1 MVTILPF
8 SRDEC
13 AFDPKD
19 VSAMAMAFEDV
30 CKTLEVPADAA
41 TLREFIAIRIVELA
55 KRGERSQTV
64 LRERVL
70 REAGETLEGQLIER
84 RTGEM

>member
-1 MVTILPF
+1 
-8 SRDEC
+8 
-13 AFDPKD
+13 
-19 VSAMAMAFEDV
+19 MAMAFEDV

-41 TLREFIAIRIVELA
+41 TLREGIAIRIVELA

-70 REAGETLEGQLIER
+70 REAGETLDGSSFR
-84 RTGEM
+84 R

>member
-1 MVTILPF
+1 MECIMVTILQF
-8 SRDEC
+8 SKDQC
-13 AFDPKD
+13 AFEPKD
-19 VSAMAMAFEDV
+19 VSAMAMAFEDI

-41 TLREFIAIRIVELA
+41 TLREGIAIRIVELA

-70 REAGETLEGQLIER
+70 REAGETLDGSSFR
-84 RTGEM
+84 R

>member
-8 SRDEC
+8 LRDQC

-19 VSAMAMAFEDV
+19 VQAMAMAFEDV

-41 TLREFIAIRIVELA
+41 SLREDIAIRIVALA
-55 KRGERSQTV
+55 KRGERSQSA
-64 LRERVL
+64 LRDRVL
-70 REAGETLEGQLIER
+70 SEAAETHEGQGNLR
-84 RTGEM
+84 P

>member
-8 SRDEC
+8 LRDEG

-19 VSAMAMAFEDV
+19 VRAMAMAFEDV

-41 TLREFIAIRIVELA
+41 TLREGIAIRIVELA

-64 LRERVL
+64 LRDRIL
-70 REAGETLEGQLIER
+70 SEAAETLEGEVNSR
-84 RTGEM
+84 P

>member
-8 SRDEC
+8 AKNDC

-19 VSAMAMAFEDV
+19 VSAMAMAFEDI
-30 CKTLEVPADAA
+30 CKTLEVPPDAA
-41 TLREFIAIRIVELA
+41 NLREVIAVRIVELA
-55 KRGERSQTV
+55 KSGERRQTV

-70 REAGETLEGQLIER
+70 KETGATLDSQR
-84 RTGEM
+84 D

>member
-8 SRDEC
+8 LRDEG

-19 VSAMAMAFEDV
+19 VRAMAMAFEDV

-41 TLREFIAIRIVELA
+41 TWREGIAIRIVELA

-64 LRERVL
+64 LRDRIL
-70 REAGETLEGQLIER
+70 SEAAETLEGEVNSR
-84 RTGEM
+84 P